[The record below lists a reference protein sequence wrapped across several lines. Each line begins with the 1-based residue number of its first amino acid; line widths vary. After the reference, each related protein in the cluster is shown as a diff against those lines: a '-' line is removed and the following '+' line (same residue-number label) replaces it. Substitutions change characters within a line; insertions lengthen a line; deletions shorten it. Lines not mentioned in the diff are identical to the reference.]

1 MPDVEKES
9 LSLLFAVVADVD
21 AGFDLFRND
30 FLKGGAAGPFDFAL
44 VDLFSARAA
53 GI

>member
-1 MPDVEKES
+1 MADVEKES

-21 AGFDLFRND
+21 TGFDLFRND
-30 FLKGGAAGPFDFAL
+30 RLQRGVAGPCDFAL
-44 VDLFSARAA
+44 VDLLAARAA